1 MPLVQVLLDKGV
13 TGCALPNPSH
23 HGKGGSSTGGRWRRR
38 GRRAQDLGNSV
49 SDEGGAA
56 ALSNLGLYW
65 MGGNKNFHEDAL
77 LALIFLGHRGNTS

>member
-38 GRRAQDLGNSV
+38 GRRAQDLKDGV
-49 SDEGGAA
+49 TAEGRAEE
-56 ALSNLGLYW
+56 LPS
-65 MGGNKNFHEDAL
+65 
-77 LALIFLGHRGNTS
+77 